1 MDLAHDNAHENRKT
15 GWGLPT
21 ELSALSYDQAGR
33 SAQLGHGL
41 YRDMVDGD
49 LTYSHIA
56 GRLTSS
62 HFLWASV
69 EGLDGS

>member
-1 MDLAHDNAHENRKT
+1 MGLAHDNAHENKKT
-15 GWGLPT
+15 GWGLLT

-33 SAQLGHGL
+33 SAQLGHEL
-41 YRDMVDGD
+41 CRDTVDGD

-56 GRLTSS
+56 GRLRSS
-62 HFLWASV
+62 HFLWVSV